1 MFESGMS
8 NHHLIIYAMVKS
20 TYTKLETTV
29 LRKRQY
35 RNFSKESFLKDFKFE
50 LSRDVIF
57 SHFNNEFTEI
67 LGHHAPITQAKQFGN
82 TKPHVNKILL

>member
-35 RNFSKESFLKDFKFE
+35 RNCSKEPFFKDLKFE
-50 LSRDVIF
+50 LSKDVIF
-57 SHFNNEFTEI
+57 SHFNNELQKF
-67 LGHHAPITQAKQFGN
+67 
-82 TKPHVNKILL
+82 